1 MIKRDKKM
9 KYEAR
14 YTTKND
20 LPVLVI
26 KYNVKGFKEEHWEK
40 LIKDPI
46 CVECSR
52 KHGYQINRLKEDEG
66 HQIWH
71 LSMEMPMFIST
82 RSVVIAVYHDELKD
96 GSKVLFHSS

>member
-52 KHGYQINRLKEDEG
+52 KHGY
-66 HQIWH
+66 
-71 LSMEMPMFIST
+71 
-82 RSVVIAVYHDELKD
+82 
-96 GSKVLFHSS
+96 